1 MSVEMAS
8 TKIYYQRLRNVGEF
22 EGEEEEDKGLNRTRS
37 WRRLKR
43 ASSRKRPRLRIPG
56 LRRLL
61 RRKARLV
68 SATWTKMWKRLKES
82 RNHIGELFGG
92 NYMFMQV
99 TPSPLVCLDKS
110 FMGHHHYHGVPSR
123 LPLGRLV

>member
-1 MSVEMAS
+1 MSKWFLPRS
-8 TKIYYQRLRNVGEF
+8 ITRDLRNVGKF

-82 RNHIGELFGG
+82 RNHIGDPIAG
-92 NYMFMQV
+92 NYMFMECRDRCAQHGKV
-99 TPSPLVCLDKS
+99 GS
-110 FMGHHHYHGVPSR
+110 FKNVR
-123 LPLGRLV
+123 KN